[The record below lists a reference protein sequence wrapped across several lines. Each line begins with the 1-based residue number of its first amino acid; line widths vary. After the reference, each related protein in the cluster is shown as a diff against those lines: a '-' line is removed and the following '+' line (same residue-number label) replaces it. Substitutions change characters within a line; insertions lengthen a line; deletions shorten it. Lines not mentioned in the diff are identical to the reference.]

1 MKKDSNPL
9 RHLFAITHAL
19 DDNNDIRKLD
29 RPWRFGR
36 HEGQPG
42 AGTAFQLFDDD
53 GNLMARGRTWD
64 DGSGDEAFAPLDF
77 AMGEWGA
84 TTMKVYEQHP
94 DGQWRWSI
102 L

>member
-1 MKKDSNPL
+1 MPDPNSL
-9 RHLFAITHAL
+9 RHLFTITHAPEY
-19 DDNNDIRKLD
+19 DSNDLRKLD

-36 HEGQPG
+36 GMGQPG
-42 AGTAFQLFDDD
+42 AGTAFQLFDAD

-77 AMGEWGA
+77 ATNEWGA
-84 TTMKVYEQHP
+84 TEMQLYEKHP
-94 DGQWRWSI
+94 DGQWHWSI